1 MKAHH
6 QLGKGGQKI
15 GRATPLAEAVKWK
28 EDLEVERLKNREE
41 MKKPFQLLDDEW
53 FGLKQEDG
61 YPRPSSAQHLRQR
74 QPATARIAARIILQ
88 KKEPDRTA
96 VSGLRRGTTETIAI
110 AKFILGGNIYPRAYS

>member
-6 QLGKGGQKI
+6 QLGNGGQKI

-74 QPATARIAARIILQ
+74 QHVYARANGQRIM
-88 KKEPDRTA
+88 
-96 VSGLRRGTTETIAI
+96 
-110 AKFILGGNIYPRAYS
+110 

>member
-74 QPATARIAARIILQ
+74 QPATARIILQ
-88 KKEPDRTA
+88 KKEPGH
-96 VSGLRRGTTETIAI
+96 S
-110 AKFILGGNIYPRAYS
+110 

>member
-1 MKAHH
+1 M
-6 QLGKGGQKI
+6 
-15 GRATPLAEAVKWK
+15 KWK